1 MKKNYNYTRRKLYLP
16 EYGRHIQEM
25 IDSLLEIEDRRERN
39 RQARAVIAVMGNL
52 NPLLRD
58 TADFT
63 HKLWDHLFIMSDF
76 QLDVDS
82 PYPQPSRQ
90 ELTASPR
97 RMTYSQGR
105 ITYKHYG
112 KYVERMIRGLA
123 DERNPR
129 TVSRTVDNLARYMRT
144 KSYEYNQEH
153 PNNEVIVKDIKRMS
167 GGAIQIDEVALNN
180 LRSDYK
186 QPFSARLQK
195 GAQQHRQPHQQ
206 QRQQAEDDGEHRDQ
220 QQVLPLTQSVVD
232 SAALA
237 PDGSYRMELTGVA
250 KTPSLYNVIY
260 DGERI
265 PLLLAGGDRLTLGSV
280 GSVIRNYTVEGS
292 SESELLRQFYQ
303 AFVTGAQQLENMG
316 TEFARKLTDEER
328 KSLIKEYTAEYYRIR
343 REQLRF
349 IIEHKASLAAVY
361 ALYQRLPGD
370 TYLFNG
376 DSDVVYYRTV
386 AEALQESY
394 PESPY
399 LQSLQAE
406 IARMDA
412 RISLTSQITE
422 ARHPDLE
429 LTDIYGKK
437 IRLSSLAGKVVL
449 LDFWSAELGSSN
461 ALNAD
466 LKELYRKYADAPVG
480 FEVYQVAVDTSK
492 PLWITAVQEQQLP
505 WISVSDLRGR
515 SSVALGL
522 YNVQRLPANFL
533 IDKEGTIVAK
543 NIYGKSLEAKLDEL
557 TK

>member
-1 MKKNYNYTRRKLYLP
+1 MNKQTLFVTLTTAALMCGCQSSKVKISGRFVGGDAKNIYL
-16 EYGRHIQEM
+16 E
-25 IDSLLEIEDRRERN
+25 
-39 RQARAVIAVMGNL
+39 
-52 NPLLRD
+52 
-58 TADFT
+58 
-63 HKLWDHLFIMSDF
+63 
-76 QLDVDS
+76 
-82 PYPQPSRQ
+82 
-90 ELTASPR
+90 
-97 RMTYSQGR
+97 
-105 ITYKHYG
+105 
-112 KYVERMIRGLA
+112 
-123 DERNPR
+123 
-129 TVSRTVDNLARYMRT
+129 
-144 KSYEYNQEH
+144 
-153 PNNEVIVKDIKRMS
+153 
-167 GGAIQIDEVALNN
+167 
-180 LRSDYK
+180 
-186 QPFSARLQK
+186 
-195 GAQQHRQPHQQ
+195 
-206 QRQQAEDDGEHRDQ
+206 
-220 QQVLPLTQSVVD
+220 QVLPLTQSVVD

-515 SSVALGL
+515 SSVPRAL
-522 YNVQRLPANFL
+522 QRAAAPGQLPDRQGGDDRGQEHLRQEPRSETGRA
-533 IDKEGTIVAK
+533 DKIESCIISHPTSTWEPAMPRRHGRSKDASWRGSTTRPGMRRRSFWSGTSSISGSNTAVWSPRASCGRWASWP
-543 NIYGKSLEAKLDEL
+543 N
-557 TK
+557 

>member
-1 MKKNYNYTRRKLYLP
+1 MNKQTLFVTLTAAALMCGCQSSKVKISGRFIGSDAKNVYLENASP
-16 EYGRHIQEM
+16 LKQAL
-25 IDSLLEIEDRRERN
+25 IDS
-39 RQARAVIAVMGNL
+39 AVLG
-52 NPLLRD
+52 
-58 TADFT
+58 
-63 HKLWDHLFIMSDF
+63 S
-76 QLDVDS
+76 
-82 PYPQPSRQ
+82 
-90 ELTASPR
+90 
-97 RMTYSQGR
+97 
-105 ITYKHYG
+105 
-112 KYVERMIRGLA
+112 
-123 DERNPR
+123 
-129 TVSRTVDNLARYMRT
+129 
-144 KSYEYNQEH
+144 
-153 PNNEVIVKDIKRMS
+153 
-167 GGAIQIDEVALNN
+167 
-180 LRSDYK
+180 
-186 QPFSARLQK
+186 
-195 GAQQHRQPHQQ
+195 
-206 QRQQAEDDGEHRDQ
+206 
-220 QQVLPLTQSVVD
+220 
-232 SAALA
+232 
-237 PDGSYRMELTGVA
+237 DGSYRFELKGVSA
-250 KTPSLYNVIY
+250 TPSLYNVIY
-260 DGERI
+260 NGERI
-265 PLLLAGGDRLTLGSV
+265 PLLVAGGDRVTVGSV
-280 GSVIRNYTVEGS
+280 GSVVRNYTVEGS
-292 SESELLRQFYQ
+292 AESELLRQFYQ
-303 AFVTGAQQLENMG
+303 AFVTGAQRLDNIAAQFAKPDL
-316 TEFARKLTDEER
+316 TEEER
-328 KSLIKEYTAEYYRIR
+328 KTLVEEYTAEYYRIR